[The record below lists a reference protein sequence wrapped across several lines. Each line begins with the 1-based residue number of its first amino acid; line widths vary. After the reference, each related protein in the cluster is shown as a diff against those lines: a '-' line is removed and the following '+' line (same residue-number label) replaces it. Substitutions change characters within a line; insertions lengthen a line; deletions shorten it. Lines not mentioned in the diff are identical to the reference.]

1 MDDKDCESLR
11 RAVGAGDVEFFADW
25 ALGQPVVS
33 KIPLV
38 RNFRVLYDSTK
49 FRKKMLLSR
58 ILSFVSRIFN
68 NCDDL
73 LNRSMVSASGSSL
86 LLSKGRIICL
96 EHTRK
101 CAVSKPIPRLI
112 LDVVIMPGKRL
123 QVNSFP
129 KTFHNVAFFSLLPL
143 PTEPTPSITFLHFF
157 TDTHINHNG
166 LPSQRCI
173 CRRAS
178 FS

>member
-1 MDDKDCESLR
+1 VDDKDCESLR

-86 LLSKGRIICL
+86 LLFQGTYYL
-96 EHTRK
+96 
-101 CAVSKPIPRLI
+101 
-112 LDVVIMPGKRL
+112 PGTYSQMCGL
-123 QVNSFP
+123 QAHPPADSRRG
-129 KTFHNVAFFSLLPL
+129 HNA
-143 PTEPTPSITFLHFF
+143 
-157 TDTHINHNG
+157 
-166 LPSQRCI
+166 R
-173 CRRAS
+173 
-178 FS
+178 